1 MSQIF
6 STAQVATADR
16 IDAWQWNARRFCG
29 DCHFR
34 FPNLRT
40 FHGSIDSKKVG
51 GLDLSLFSSTS
62 LGFTKFPVQGAR
74 PENKFSTVIT
84 QLKGIR
90 KYSQNNAAVVLKP
103 GDTTVID
110 AAAPWSSECDGYCA
124 RLYLRVPC
132 WLMEDRLR
140 TTTVPI
146 GRRICGSSPLGATLF
161 QLAGSLYRKADRLTE
176 DEGAAML
183 DAYFDIL
190 SACIGHH
197 EARFEF
203 SHNRADLTAQIEN
216 FIEAHLAE
224 ASLGPAEI
232 AAAVGISVRHLH
244 RVFARKGHTVGDWI
258 RERRLEQ
265 CRSDLAT
272 ADLRERTITDIAF
285 GWGFS
290 EFAHFSRS
298 FKKVF
303 GVCPRE
309 YRSQVCAGPWNQ
321 QIRGRE
327 QSYPLAA
334 TVRHVR
340 LN

>member
-1 MSQIF
+1 MSQVF
-6 STAQVATADR
+6 STEQVATSDR
-16 IDAWQWNARRFCG
+16 IDAWQWYARRFCG

-62 LGFTKFPVQGAR
+62 LGFTKLPGGSR
-74 PENKFSTVIT
+74 LPENRFYTVIT
-84 QLKGIR
+84 QLEGIR
-90 KYSQNNAAVVLKP
+90 SYSQNHTAVFLNP

-110 AAAPWSSECDGYCA
+110 AAVPWSSECVGHCA
-124 RLYLRVPC
+124 RLYLRVPG
-132 WLMEDRLR
+132 WLMQDRLR
-140 TTTVPI
+140 TMAVPI

-161 QLAGSLYRKADRLTE
+161 HLADSIYRNASMLAE
-176 DEGAAML
+176 EEGTAML

-190 SACIGHH
+190 SACVGHH
-197 EARFEF
+197 ETRFE
-203 SHNRADLTAQIEN
+203 SAHDRADLAAQIKD

-224 ASLGPAEI
+224 TNLGPSEI

-265 CRSDLAT
+265 CRNDLAD
-272 ADLRERTITDIAF
+272 ARLRERSITDIAF

-290 EFAHFSRS
+290 ESAHFSRS

-309 YRSQVCAGPWNQ
+309 YRSQVWAGPWKDQ
-321 QIRGRE
+321 HGARQT
-327 QSYPLAA
+327 SYPLAA
-334 TVRHVR
+334 TVRHSR